1 MTQSILSFR
10 AWACVRAKS
19 PQLRLILCNPMDCSP
34 PGTSVLWASPGK
46 NTGVGCHALLQGIFP
61 TQGANPC
68 LLCLLHW
75 QVGSLPLAPPGFK
88 HLSPLPSF
96 NRLNTSAAAAK
107 SLQSCPTL
115 CHPNLRSC
123 EMFLWGCITS
133 RRFVFFSDASWSCT
147 GVDRV
152 WTSTGRLEYMGCHSV
167 AERIKSNNSEL
178 WSFH

>member
-1 MTQSILSFR
+1 M
-10 AWACVRAKS
+10 RAKS

-107 SLQSCPTL
+107 SLQSCLILCNPMDCSPPGSSAHGILQAGILEWVPFPPPGDPSKPGTL
-115 CHPNLRSC
+115 HWQVDSLPLNHQGRP
-123 EMFLWGCITS
+123 GK
-133 RRFVFFSDASWSCT
+133 RQSDGKHLAWPVSYNT
-147 GVDRV
+147 KVKG
-152 WTSTGRLEYMGCHSV
+152 
-167 AERIKSNNSEL
+167 
-178 WSFH
+178 